1 MESPLLIATL
11 SRSTY
16 AVSKLLV
23 PVGTSVEGGWIRVE
37 WTWHAVICICIYRM
51 AQRGAPERPGAQADR
66 AGLCPIHRRLRNG
79 RSHGGKASPRL
90 TAL

>member
-1 MESPLLIATL
+1 LIATL

-37 WTWHAVICICIYRM
+37 WTWHAVICICI
-51 AQRGAPERPGAQADR
+51 
-66 AGLCPIHRRLRNG
+66 
-79 RSHGGKASPRL
+79 
-90 TAL
+90 